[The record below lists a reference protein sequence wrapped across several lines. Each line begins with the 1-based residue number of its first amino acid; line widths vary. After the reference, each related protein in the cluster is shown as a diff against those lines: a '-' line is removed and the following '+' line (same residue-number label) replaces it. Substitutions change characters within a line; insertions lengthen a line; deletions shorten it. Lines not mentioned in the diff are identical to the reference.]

1 MGIRSSTDVQIK
13 PEQTAHSAWGWS
25 CCTCTCDNLQCLLS
39 EIEFQTI
46 FKYDLLNLI
55 ELRSVS
61 SHLLLKHGSKNG
73 SKSSCI
79 VFYISCQIK
88 NGIRRKQ
95 CIFKTITK
103 YFEIINLINIQHF
116 CTHIFVTLM
125 LENISV

>member
-61 SHLLLKHGSKNG
+61 SHLLLKNGSKNG

-79 VFYISCQIK
+79 TFYSSCQIEK
-88 NGIRRKQ
+88 RDKK
-95 CIFKTITK
+95 KTV
-103 YFEIINLINIQHF
+103 YF
-116 CTHIFVTLM
+116 
-125 LENISV
+125 